1 MAISKVLVVVIALTS
16 AVCGAAVTA
25 ITIPTRSDVACA
37 PASEGAATTLQRIPP
52 ERGGS
57 KEY

>member
-1 MAISKVLVVVIALTS
+1 MTISKALVVVIALTS
-16 AVCGAAVTA
+16 AACGAAVTA
-25 ITIPTRSDVACA
+25 IAIPTRSDVACVPA
-37 PASEGAATTLQRIPP
+37 PEGAATTIQRIPP